1 MIRPCG
7 EHALLVEFDDPAE
20 LAAAAATWRAAPP
33 LGVLDVVPAARTI
46 LLDAAPGTDLG
57 RLRRDAAR
65 HVDLPGAEVVSSR
78 FVEIPVV
85 YDGADLTEVARLTGL
100 SPDEVVV
107 AHTARSWRVAF
118 CGFAPGFGYL
128 VDGDPRL
135 RVTRRTTP
143 RTRVPA
149 GSVGLAGNYSGVYPR
164 PSPGGWQLIGRTD
177 LVLFDVEHNPPA
189 LLEPG
194 VTVRFIVA

>member
-1 MIRPCG
+1 M
-7 EHALLVEFDDPAE
+7 
-20 LAAAAATWRAAPP
+20 
-33 LGVLDVVPAARTI
+33 
-46 LLDAAPGTDLG
+46 
-57 RLRRDAAR
+57 
-65 HVDLPGAEVVSSR
+65 VD
-78 FVEIPVV
+78 
-85 YDGADLTEVARLTGL
+85 DGADLTEVARLTGL